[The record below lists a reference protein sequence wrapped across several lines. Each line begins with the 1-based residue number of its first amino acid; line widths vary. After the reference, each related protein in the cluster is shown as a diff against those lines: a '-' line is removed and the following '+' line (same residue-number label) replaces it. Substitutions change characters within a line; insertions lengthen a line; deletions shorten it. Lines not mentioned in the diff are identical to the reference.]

1 MVQTLIKLVPHKVKW
16 MVKFVQ
22 KWNLTPENLA
32 REGCLTW
39 QKCLTKKFAEIDQV
53 GLSANTNRFLKT
65 RKILFL
71 CLFTFFFTVTTNT
84 T

>member
-1 MVQTLIKLVPHKVKW
+1 MVQTLIKLVPHKMKW

-32 REGCLTW
+32 RGLSDMA
-39 QKCLTKKFAEIDQV
+39 KMFTKKFAEIDQV
-53 GLSANTNRFLKT
+53 GLSANTNRFLKS

-71 CLFTFFFTVTTNT
+71 SLFTFFFHRHH
-84 T
+84 

>member
-32 REGCLTW
+32 REGCRHGKNVL
-39 QKCLTKKFAEIDQV
+39 QKSLPKLIRLDFQETQTDF
-53 GLSANTNRFLKT
+53 
-65 RKILFL
+65 
-71 CLFTFFFTVTTNT
+71 
-84 T
+84 